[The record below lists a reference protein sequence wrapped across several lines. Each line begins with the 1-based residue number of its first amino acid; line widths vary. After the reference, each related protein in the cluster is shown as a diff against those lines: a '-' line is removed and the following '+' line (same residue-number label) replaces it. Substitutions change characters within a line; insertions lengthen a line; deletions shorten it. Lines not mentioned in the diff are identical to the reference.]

1 MKKAKYLVF
10 VLMLMLVGCGKK
22 EEEKVIEKPAKYVVT
37 EPVKTRTMNQ
47 VFRTDAILEPKGK
60 IDHQTEKG
68 GIVEKILK
76 KNGDKVKKGELVM
89 VLSDSA
95 TESAYF
101 TAKANYASSKSSM
114 EIARNN
120 YEKFKKLYD
129 QELIS
134 YLEYINYENNY
145 INAKGAYESAK
156 ANYESAKSD
165 YDKLSRRAEING
177 TVGNLFAKVG
187 KKVAGTDTVFTVIN
201 DNQMETYVGFPAE
214 WLDEIKVGMEV
225 QVEVPDIDKTLTGKI
240 VEINPIA
247 EYDTK
252 KFMIK
257 VAVDN
262 KDKSIKDGMYSYVT
276 VPAGKTEALS
286 IEDEAIFVRNLV
298 SYVYKIENDK
308 ATRIEVKT
316 GATNLPYT
324 QISSKDIKEGDK
336 IVIKGVF
343 GLEEGD
349 KVKENIEAKQ

>member
-10 VLMLMLVGCGKK
+10 VLMLILVGCGK
-22 EEEKVIEKPAKYVVT
+22 EEETKVIEKPAKYVVT
-37 EPVKTRTMNQ
+37 EGVKTRTMNQ
-47 VFRTDAILEPKGK
+47 IFRSDAVLEPKDK
-60 IDHQTEKG
+60 INHQTEKG
-68 GIVEKILK
+68 GTIVKILK

-101 TAKANYASSKSSM
+101 TSKADYAASKASM
-114 EIARNN
+114 EIAKNN

-129 QELIS
+129 EQLVS
-134 YLEYINYENNY
+134 YLEYVNYENNY
-145 INAKGAYESAK
+145 ISARGAYESAK

-165 YDKLSRRAEING
+165 YDKLYRKAEING
-177 TVGNLFAKVG
+177 TIGNLFDKVG
-187 KKVAGTDTVFTVIN
+187 KKVAATDTVFTVI
-201 DNQMETYVGFPAE
+201 DDTSMEAYVGFPAE
-214 WLDEIKVGMEV
+214 WLDEINLGLEV
-225 QVEVPDIDKTLTGKI
+225 QVQVPAIDKTLTGKI

-247 EYDTK
+247 ENDTK
-252 KFMIK
+252 KFKIK

-262 KDKSIKDGMYSYVT
+262 KDKVVKDGMYSFVT

-286 IEDEAIFVRNLV
+286 VNDEAIFVRNLL
-298 SYVYKIENDK
+298 SYVYKVEDGK

-324 QISSKDIKEGDK
+324 QISSNEIKEGDR
-336 IVIKGVF
+336 IVVKGVF

-349 KVKENIEAKQ
+349 KVEENTQAK